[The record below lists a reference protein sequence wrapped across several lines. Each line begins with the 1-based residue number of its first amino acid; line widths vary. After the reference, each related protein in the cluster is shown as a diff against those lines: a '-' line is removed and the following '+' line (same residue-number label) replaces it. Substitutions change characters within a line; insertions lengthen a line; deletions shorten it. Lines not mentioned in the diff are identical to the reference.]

1 MSARF
6 VMASLCVVVLL
17 PGCFGRGR
25 TEDLLHARLR
35 AQQDQLLQA
44 QTKLDESVTLLAKSR
59 RETERLRT
67 ELAQME
73 AGGLKTASATGV
85 TPVSA
90 IKINSMLTAGVDKN
104 GRAGHDTIVVNFAP
118 YDDDDEMVKLHGA
131 VDIVAM
137 DPRLPEGKQV
147 VAKWSFAPD
156 ETREHWVRGF
166 LGSGYQFTLPW
177 PDPPQHDEVVLHV
190 RLRSPD
196 DREFVATQVVKIQ
209 PEVVTAE
216 NTSTSETVRRPLRD
230 DELIESITPG
240 PLRRQAV
247 RESTNW
253 TDETMPVR
261 R

>member
-1 MSARF
+1 MSVRF
-6 VMASLCVVVLL
+6 LFVSLCLMVVLT
-17 PGCFGRGR
+17 GCAGRGQ
-25 TEDLLHARLR
+25 TDLLHARLR

-44 QTKLDESVTLLAKSR
+44 QTRVDETTTLLTKSR
-59 RETERLRT
+59 RETEQLRA
-67 ELAQME
+67 ELAQAQSGE
-73 AGGLKTASATGV
+73 LKTVSATGV

-104 GRAGHDTIVVNFAP
+104 GHAGHDTIVVNFAP
-118 YDDDDEMVKLHGA
+118 YDDDGEMVKLHGA
-131 VDIVAM
+131 VDIVAL
-137 DPRLPEGKQV
+137 DPQRPEGKQTI
-147 VAKWSFAPD
+147 AKWSFAPE

-190 RLRSPD
+190 RLRAPD
-196 DREFVATQVVKIQ
+196 EREFVATQVVKID
-209 PEVVTAE
+209 PEVITAG
-216 NTSTSETVRRPLRD
+216 NASSVETVRRPIPE

-240 PLRRQAV
+240 PLRRRDEV

-253 TDETMPVR
+253 TESTMPVR